1 MGSVKLFGMQLPL
14 TEIGKKNPQ
23 WLLEEFVEVINQLLP
38 DYLATDKSD
47 QRLSEEVNPR
57 LVRHYASQGLLDE
70 PLKQGKYAVYSYR
83 HLLQILVVRRLLSE
97 GWSSGTIKQLTRQK
111 SNQELETLLERGL
124 SGEITSVN
132 PALAYL
138 ESLAGYSNPMPPRIE
153 TKATTSQWLRLEI
166 VPGLEI
172 QIRSDF
178 SWSSTLREQNWLKEQ
193 IWQALQHILTSRP
206 EKL

>member
-1 MGSVKLFGMQLPL
+1 
-14 TEIGKKNPQ
+14 
-23 WLLEEFVEVINQLLP
+23 
-38 DYLATDKSD
+38 
-47 QRLSEEVNPR
+47 
-57 LVRHYASQGLLDE
+57 VRHYTSQGLLDE

-83 HLLQILVVRRLLSE
+83 HLIQILVVRRLLSE
-97 GWSSGTIKQLTRQK
+97 GFSSSTIKQLTRQK

-124 SGEITSVN
+124 GGEITPVN

-138 ESLAGYSNPMPPRIE
+138 ESLAGRSSPISPKQE
-153 TKATTSQWLRLEI
+153 TKTATSQWLRLEI

-178 SWSSTLREQNWLKEQ
+178 SWPNILREQNWLKEK
-193 IWQALQHILTSRP
+193 IWQALQDIFTSPP